1 MASLVDAV
9 LGDPTLA
16 MAQREGVP
24 AYEETH
30 AEVQNVLLP
39 PGVPRGLSFQVLQS
53 VNKHVA
59 LTHRRVARGA
69 ARGARRVGACAGAVL
84 PSLPR
89 GPSRASPPVCPPPPP
104 PPPACVA
111 RVPGSEM

>member
-9 LGDPTLA
+9 LGDHALA
-16 MAQREGVP
+16 LSQRDGVP

-59 LTHRRVARGA
+59 LTHRRVALTALSPARCEVARSTRRHARVRESRRVSPLRRGA
-69 ARGARRVGACAGAVL
+69 SV
-84 PSLPR
+84 
-89 GPSRASPPVCPPPPP
+89 
-104 PPPACVA
+104 
-111 RVPGSEM
+111 